1 MFKTAEKGN
10 KVSNLFKKL
19 FEQFKNEIDKK
30 LFRFMVKQ
38 GLILCAV
45 PEGDFENEST
55 DEGKE
60 TEEVESEKSEEI
72 SEGEEE
78 ETIVSIGDEA
88 PPASEDEPAAEWVRN
103 LRNDQRELKR
113 ENRELKEKLDA
124 LSGAQQKP
132 VQLGEKPTLE
142 SCDWDADKF
151 QTELENWYTRKNE
164 VDQKAREEQAET
176 ERANQAWQSKL
187 AEFEKSKGELKVK
200 DFEEVAETVTETLS
214 NTQRGIIVKG
224 CKNSALVIYAL
235 GKNPK
240 KLKELAAIKDPVDYT
255 FAIADLEKQLKIGT
269 RKTPP
274 APEKK
279 VGSTGGASLS
289 GATDSTL
296 ERLRAEAEKS
306 GDYSKVTEYKRQLRS
321 KAA

>member
-45 PEGDFENEST
+45 PEGDSENESS
-55 DEGKE
+55 DEDGE
-60 TEEVESEKSEEI
+60 EETTEEVEETSED
-72 SEGEEE
+72 GEDE
-78 ETIVSIGDEA
+78 ETVVSIGDEVS
-88 PPASEDEPAAEWVRN
+88 PTSEDEKPAAEWVRD
-103 LRNDQRELKR
+103 LRANQRELKR
-113 ENRELKEKLDA
+113 ENQELKEKLEA
-124 LSGAQQKP
+124 VSGTKQKP
-132 VQLGEKPTLE
+132 VELGEKPTLE
-142 SCDWDADKF
+142 SCEWDTEKF
-151 QTELENWYTRKNE
+151 ERDLENWHTRKAE
-164 VDQKAREEQAET
+164 ADQKQREAQVEADK
-176 ERANQAWQSKL
+176 ANQAWQEKL
-187 AEFEKSKGELKVK
+187 AGFEKLKADLKVK
-200 DFEEVAETVTETLS
+200 DFEEVAEIVTETLS

-255 FAIADLEKQLKIGT
+255 FAISDLEKQLKVGT

-279 VGSTGGASLS
+279 VSSTGGASLS

-296 ERLRAEAEKS
+296 ERLRVEAEKS